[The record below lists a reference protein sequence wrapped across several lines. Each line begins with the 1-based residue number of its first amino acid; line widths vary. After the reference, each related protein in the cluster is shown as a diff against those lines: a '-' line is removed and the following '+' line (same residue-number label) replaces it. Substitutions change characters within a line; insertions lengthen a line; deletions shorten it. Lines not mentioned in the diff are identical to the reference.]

1 MKKKLLVLI
10 AVFIPILIIDQLTK
24 YIIAKNISFYGKITV
39 IKHYFNIVH
48 VNNTGIAFGIMG
60 STSKYIIIFF
70 TFAIIIALIYIL
82 LKVKINT
89 NLFIISSSLIISGA
103 FSNLINR
110 IVQGF
115 VVDFIDIHIYQYHW
129 PSFNVADSCVVVGTI
144 LFFLSIIKY
153 I

>member
-10 AVFIPILIIDQLTK
+10 AIFIPVFIIDQLTK

-60 STSKYIIIFF
+60 SASKYIIIFF

-82 LKVKINT
+82 FKVKIGT
-89 NLFIISSSLIISGA
+89 NLFIISSALIISGA

>member
-1 MKKKLLVLI
+1 MKKKLSVLI

>member
-10 AVFIPILIIDQLTK
+10 AIFIPILIIDQLTK

-48 VNNTGIAFGIMG
+48 VDNTGIAFGIMG
-60 STSKYIIIFF
+60 SASKYIIIFL

-82 LKVKINT
+82 FKVKINT
-89 NLFIISSSLIISGA
+89 NLFIISSALIISGA

-110 IVQGF
+110 VVQGF

>member
-1 MKKKLLVLI
+1 MKKKLLILTAI
-10 AVFIPILIIDQLTK
+10 FIPILIIDQFTK

-60 STSKYIIIFF
+60 NASKYIIIFF

-103 FSNLINR
+103 FSNLIDR

>member
-1 MKKKLLVLI
+1 MKKKLLTLI
-10 AVFIPILIIDQLTK
+10 AIFIPILIIDQLTK

-48 VNNTGIAFGIMG
+48 VDNTGIAFGIMG
-60 STSKYIIIFF
+60 SASKYIIIFL

-82 LKVKINT
+82 FKVKINT
-89 NLFIISSSLIISGA
+89 NLFIISSALIISGA

-110 IVQGF
+110 VVQGF

>member
-10 AVFIPILIIDQLTK
+10 SIFIPILIIDQTTK

-48 VNNTGIAFGIMG
+48 VNNTGVAFGIMG
-60 STSKYIIIFF
+60 NASKYIIILF
-70 TFAIIIALIYIL
+70 TLAIIIALIYAL
-82 LKVKINT
+82 FRVKIYT
-89 NLFIISSSLIISGA
+89 NLFIVSSSLIISGA
-103 FSNLINR
+103 VSNLINR
-110 IVQGF
+110 VFQGF

-129 PSFNVADSCVVVGTI
+129 PSFNAADSCVVVGTI
-144 LFFLSIIKY
+144 LLFISIIKY

>member
-10 AVFIPILIIDQLTK
+10 AIFIPILIIDQLTK

-48 VNNTGIAFGIMG
+48 VDNTGIAFGIMG
-60 STSKYIIIFF
+60 GASKYIIIFF

-82 LKVKINT
+82 FKVKINT
-89 NLFIISSSLIISGA
+89 NLFIVSSALIISGA

-129 PSFNVADSCVVVGTI
+129 PSFNVADSCVVVGAI

>member
-10 AVFIPILIIDQLTK
+10 AIFIPVFIIDQLTK

-60 STSKYIIIFF
+60 SASKYIIIFF

-82 LKVKINT
+82 FKVKINT
-89 NLFIISSSLIISGA
+89 NLFIVSSALIISGA

>member
-10 AVFIPILIIDQLTK
+10 AIFIPILIIDQLTK

-48 VNNTGIAFGIMG
+48 VDNTGIAFGIMG
-60 STSKYIIIFF
+60 GASKYIIIFF

-82 LKVKINT
+82 FKVKINT
-89 NLFIISSSLIISGA
+89 NLFIVSSALIISGA

>member
-10 AVFIPILIIDQLTK
+10 AIFIPILIIDQFTK
-24 YIIAKNISFYGKITV
+24 YIIAKNISFFGKITV

-60 STSKYIIIFF
+60 NASKYIIIFF

-82 LKVKINT
+82 FKVKINT
-89 NLFIISSSLIISGA
+89 NLFIISAALIISGA

-115 VVDFIDIHIYQYHW
+115 VVDFIDIHIYGYHW

-144 LFFLSIIKY
+144 LFFISIIKY